1 VLPLFEVEA
10 RKFGVI
16 IPQDFDFPPFNIA
29 NKHLDSDDLLQVRKL
44 HKDLHTAAFEQ
55 RVYDRLK
62 PLPVFPHNGTAKQRQ
77 EVKMDYAIRRFE
89 IDIAT
94 MVPLICDCCGVL
106 DVAGGVFSR
115 KYGTGKFPSSR
126 NPVKFVYQFP
136 DGTYKYL
143 HPRQLEE
150 GVESEKMETV
160 CRCCLTDTKDEPRQ
174 PRFTAAAGFYH
185 GLAPTNDVLS
195 CLSYAEL
202 GFIQVYQPILRG
214 DSLPSGMR
222 VKTGQVSFVSRLSEH
237 I

>member
-1 VLPLFEVEA
+1 MPLTTVQQQGLQAITPPTPLLHAQEIRTPPETQPPLPVYGPPPPPRLAPRRRQPRGQARVLPLFEIEA

-16 IPQDFDFPPFNIA
+16 IPQDFEFPPFNIP

-126 NPVKFVYQFP
+126 NPVKFVYQFA

-160 CRCCLTDTKDEPRQ
+160 CRCCLNDT
-174 PRFTAAAGFYH
+174 
-185 GLAPTNDVLS
+185 N
-195 CLSYAEL
+195 
-202 GFIQVYQPILRG
+202 
-214 DSLPSGMR
+214 
-222 VKTGQVSFVSRLSEH
+222 
-237 I
+237 